1 MAVQLFG
8 LHFCNVPAL
17 KQDPPRVGV
26 LLEHRE
32 KGRGFAGA
40 AGAENCR
47 HTARREI
54 RVRIL
59 HQKGCV
65 VHRAAPLAAGG
76 QPLADADTP
85 ELQKRL
91 ALCHRAGRSLR
102 PGARVKQAQPLKVR
116 AVFRQIFAVDA
127 PDGYFAALFQQDDL
141 IRRFQP
147 EVCLMVDGQNRPARS
162 FHPQQHFQQLGCRLV
177 VQVGK
182 AFIQQD
188 AAALHNVEAG
198 KGRFLL
204 LAAGQ
209 GGKSPIQQRRNAQL
223 RGGPVDPGIHLP
235 GRDADVF
242 QTEAHLLPQG
252 VHTELQVRVLE
263 QHRQVSGPFLRVQRF
278 QVLPV

>member
-1 MAVQLFG
+1 MGRIPPLPFQSVAIQQLFGPLAAGLVREARLPEPQTHTDLVLHILGDELVGRVLEHDADMAVQLFG

-91 ALCHRAGRSLR
+91 ALCHRAGHVRSGR
-102 PGARVKQAQPLKVR
+102 EPG
-116 AVFRQIFAVDA
+116 
-127 PDGYFAALFQQDDL
+127 
-141 IRRFQP
+141 
-147 EVCLMVDGQNRPARS
+147 
-162 FHPQQHFQQLGCRLV
+162 
-177 VQVGK
+177 
-182 AFIQQD
+182 
-188 AAALHNVEAG
+188 
-198 KGRFLL
+198 
-204 LAAGQ
+204 
-209 GGKSPIQQRRNAQL
+209 
-223 RGGPVDPGIHLP
+223 
-235 GRDADVF
+235 
-242 QTEAHLLPQG
+242 
-252 VHTELQVRVLE
+252 
-263 QHRQVSGPFLRVQRF
+263 
-278 QVLPV
+278 